1 MDGQTQ
7 CQLSVIRARESD
19 KCWPRACKLAFTLTI
34 ILVLVVLLEYTA
46 MMMMHGARPATRPDR
61 EHTHKKNAKAKVQ
74 QKKDLLHLHGSIDR
88 RIQSVSTTALWLQL
102 LLPIKIAGKNP
113 INIILRNFDLEFV

>member
-1 MDGQTQ
+1 MLASSLQ
-7 CQLSVIRARESD
+7 
-19 KCWPRACKLAFTLTI
+19 ACFHFNHYISASSPTR
-34 ILVLVVLLEYTA
+34 VYSNDDDA
-46 MMMMHGARPATRPDR
+46 WRPATRPDR
-61 EHTHKKNAKAKVQ
+61 EHKHKKNAKAKAQ

-102 LLPIKIAGKNP
+102 LLPIKITGKNP

>member
-1 MDGQTQ
+1 MMDGQTQ

-46 MMMMHGARPATRPDR
+46 MMMMETSDATRQRTQTQKECKGKGAAEEGFITFTWQYRSQNSVGID
-61 EHTHKKNAKAKVQ
+61 HGVMVTAVATH
-74 QKKDLLHLHGSIDR
+74 
-88 RIQSVSTTALWLQL
+88 
-102 LLPIKIAGKNP
+102 
-113 INIILRNFDLEFV
+113 